1 MLLTIELEGKRTKY
15 PCFCSFDL
23 SQARPI
29 SSPTFLK
36 PELPQTLYS
45 ERLVSDLAEEL
56 EADETDFRLVVVVA
70 EVFHGGFEGV

>member
-1 MLLTIELEGKRTKY
+1 MLLTIELEVKEQNTLVFVLLNCLR
-15 PCFCSFDL
+15 
-23 SQARPI
+23 
-29 SSPTFLK
+29 

-70 EVFHGGFEGV
+70 EIFHCCFEGI